1 MKGAL
6 FHLFMSFK
14 LTNKQKMP
22 SASNMAVSVAVVTHG
37 KKKKG
42 HATVRSPIAIYIST
56 STKVRSI
63 ALCNVKPEPEVTAR
77 FIRNV
82 AMR

>member
-56 STKVRSI
+56 STKS
-63 ALCNVKPEPEVTAR
+63 EVWRYVTSSPSPR
-77 FIRNV
+77 
-82 AMR
+82 